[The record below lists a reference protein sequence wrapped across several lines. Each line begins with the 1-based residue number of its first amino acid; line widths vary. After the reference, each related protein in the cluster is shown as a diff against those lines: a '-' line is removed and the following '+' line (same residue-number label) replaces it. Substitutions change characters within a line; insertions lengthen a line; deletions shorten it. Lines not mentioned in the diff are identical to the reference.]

1 MTTTSVRAR
10 GAVALA
16 SFGYVGFCP
25 FAPGT
30 AGAAAGLVLFLPVR
44 WAGSLALELG
54 VLALVTVAGVWAA
67 TEAERALGVQD
78 PGPVVIDEVAGMLV
92 SLLFL
97 PASWPVVAAAFLAF
111 RIFDI
116 IKPWPCNALERL
128 HGGLGI
134 MADDLA
140 AGVYA
145 NLVVQI
151 LVWWRP
157 EWMR

>member
-1 MTTTSVRAR
+1 MTITPIRAR
-10 GAVALA
+10 GAIALA

-30 AGAAAGLVLFLPVR
+30 AGSAAAILLILPVR
-44 WAGSLALELG
+44 WTGSIALELA
-54 VLALVTVAGVWAA
+54 VVALVSVVGVWAA
-67 TEAERALGVQD
+67 TQTEAAMGVDD
-78 PGPVVIDEVAGMLV
+78 PGVVVIDEVAGMLV
-92 SLLFL
+92 SVLFL
-97 PASWPVVAAAFLAF
+97 PTSWGVIAAAFVGF

-116 IKPWPCNALERL
+116 VKPWPCGRLERL

-145 NLVVQI
+145 NLVIRVLI
-151 LVWWRP
+151 WARP
-157 EWMR
+157 GMLA